1 MWVAVMDLKVEQGK
15 GEQINQE
22 KKKRSAREAASVPE
36 TDGVFVL
43 SAVTPNQTLEIWFG
57 GRSNVQG

>member
-22 KKKRSAREAASVPE
+22 KKKDLQGKQQVSQKQMACLC
-36 TDGVFVL
+36 F